1 MILQIK
7 GYNEVVNKINDL
19 ETNKAVV
26 DGITDSLI
34 AENKRLA
41 NELHRL
47 EARIDDNEQRNR
59 NNCLLL
65 HGIEETDNTDT
76 DQIVCEVIN
85 KEIGITLLPSDIHR
99 SHRLGPPKSSRNT
112 RSNKVNPRPIIFR
125 FVNFKKRQEV
135 FYSKRKLKGKNI
147 SLSENLTPTRYKL
160 LKDAQAKFGIR
171 KVWSTE
177 GRVTTK
183 INNRSVTI
191 NNYDDLQRY

>member
-1 MILQIK
+1 MDNESFNQLTTSLDTVNNDPSVPQWAKVLTTCFKTLINQIK
-7 GYNEVVNKINDL
+7 GYTEIVNKINDL

-26 DGITDSLI
+26 GGITDNLI

-65 HGIEETDNTDT
+65 HGIEETDNIDT
-76 DQIVCEVIN
+76 DQIVCDVIS
-85 KEIGITLLPSDIHR
+85 KEIGITLSPSDIHR

-125 FVNFKKRQEV
+125 FVNLRRD
-135 FYSKRKLKGKNI
+135 RK
-147 SLSENLTPTRYKL
+147 Y
-160 LKDAQAKFGIR
+160 FIR
-171 KVWSTE
+171 NAS
-177 GRVTTK
+177 
-183 INNRSVTI
+183 
-191 NNYDDLQRY
+191 